1 VRPLSRIAFRTKNSQ
16 GKVVREV
23 VPVSFLRV
31 VAIAV
36 QAAFDAQ
43 PRSRTLRS
51 SDNASAPNLARAV
64 VKVSFEG
71 APGDS
76 GVFYGAHLLPSTA
89 RWKGKNERFI
99 LRYFRSSKDWW
110 GGIVPLTQREVEQR
124 AASFLSPVFPV
135 QHVSDEALRYAEE
148 LIVSMLTN
156 FGFSVKIGEAPRSR
170 APSASTRPTTTT
182 GRGRAR

>member
-76 GVFYGAHLLPSTA
+76 GVFYDVYLLPSMGG
-89 RWKGKNERFI
+89 WKGKNERLIF
-99 LRYFRSSKDWW
+99 YNYRSGKEWRER
-110 GGIVPLTQREVEQR
+110 GVVRLTQREVEQR

-135 QHVSDEALRYAEE
+135 QHVSDEAVRYAEE
-148 LIVSMLTN
+148 LIVSRLTI
-156 FGFSVKIGEAPRSR
+156 FGFGFGVKIGKAP
-170 APSASTRPTTTT
+170 
-182 GRGRAR
+182 